1 MKSQYCKRRGIYD
14 IGFIDP
20 YYIHEKTVR
29 HKSKTVR
36 DNTADCLYDALLFNQ
51 NKREILFPYNF
62 EWVLLSLY
70 TFFFAYWFDVKCVID
85 ELCLRSSH
93 FILLIIHPD
102 KARVQVMDS
111 LRRDLD
117 KWADLQQL
125 LQK

>member
-1 MKSQYCKRRGIYD
+1 MKILECKRGRIYD

-20 YYIHEKTVR
+20 YYIHEKTIKNPKVR
-29 HKSKTVR
+29 HITE
-36 DNTADCLYDALLFNQ
+36 NWLYDALLFNET
-51 NKREILFPYNF
+51 KREILFPYNF

-93 FILLIIHPD
+93 FILLVIHPD

-117 KWADLQQL
+117 KWANLQEL

>member
-20 YYIHEKTVR
+20 YYIHEKTV
-29 HKSKTVR
+29 KNKKTR
-36 DNTADCLYDALLFNQ
+36 KTTEDCLYDALLFNQ
-51 NKREILFPYNF
+51 TKREILFPYNF

-93 FILLIIHPD
+93 YILLIIHPD
-102 KARVQVMDS
+102 KGRVQVMDS

-117 KWADLQQL
+117 KWANLQKL

>member
-1 MKSQYCKRRGIYD
+1 MKSQYCKRRAIYD

-20 YYIHEKTVR
+20 YYIYEKTVR
-29 HKSKTVR
+29 NKSKTIR

-125 LQK
+125 LQR